1 MTPAEFKERFKVGDI
16 IWGERSATLKYKITA
31 IGELSFLCKNIMAET
46 ENEFSLFQSA
56 HWVKVE
62 PEKKPSEIIYDKY
75 RNSTMFH
82 LGHPTEAR
90 FQAIEKWLDENWP
103 KVVKKGE

>member
-16 IWGERSATLKYKITA
+16 IWGERSVTLKYKITA

-62 PEKKPSEIIYDKY
+62 PEKKPSEEIKEMIKGRSSQWYLDTNY
-75 RNSTMFH
+75 IV
-82 LGHPTEAR
+82 LLEW
-90 FQAIEKWLDENWP
+90 IDENWP
-103 KVVKKGE
+103 KVVKKGDVK